1 MLYEVKT
8 QSTFT
13 LVYLVEAESEEDAKK
28 LVIDSGGDLDYYQKH
43 DTEDVITVNKIAD
56 MATVIDSLDADGYA

>member
-56 MATVIDSLDADGYA
+56 MATVIDSLNADGYA